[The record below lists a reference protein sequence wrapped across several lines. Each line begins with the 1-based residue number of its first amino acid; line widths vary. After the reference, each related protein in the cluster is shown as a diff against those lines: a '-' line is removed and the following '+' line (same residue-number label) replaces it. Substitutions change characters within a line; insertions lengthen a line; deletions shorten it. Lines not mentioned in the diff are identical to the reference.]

1 MTVTDLQ
8 PALNP
13 VQLHLMQMFRF
24 NSDADSLNELQAVLY
39 DYYKKKV
46 HAATATLADN
56 CGMDNARIDEVL
68 NTHLRTPY
76 T

>member
-8 PALNP
+8 PAFNP

-24 NSDADSLNELQAVLY
+24 NNDGEALEELQAVLY

-46 HAATATLADN
+46 HAATATLADVLR
-56 CGMDNARIDEVL
+56 DDFRL
-68 NTHLRTPY
+68 NTKT
-76 T
+76 